1 MKLLGPFLQIIT
13 CEDIPLKGSVNE
25 SMLGIQKDA
34 WILIS
39 EGKIQKIGSFDQLKN
54 GQNIE
59 VYEVNQPSVVF
70 PGFIDC
76 HTHICFA
83 GNRIDDFSKKLEGK
97 SYLDIAQSGGGI
109 QLTVEATRNA
119 EWNQLVEFTVAR
131 ILKLRA
137 QGVTTVEIKSGYGL
151 DPVHEIHQLKA
162 IKKAGEMTSS
172 NVVPTCLAA
181 HTIPKE
187 YLNRPKEYLEM
198 IVQDIFPEIKNQN
211 LANRIDI
218 FIEKSAFPVKESLP
232 YLSEIKKWGFDLT
245 IHADQFTTGGSKLA
259 VEFGAKSAD
268 HLEASGDTEIKMLAG
283 SNTIPVV
290 LPGAS
295 LGLGLDFAP
304 ARKILDAGGSLA
316 VASDWNPGSA
326 PMGQL
331 LTQLAILAVYEKLT
345 IPECIAA
352 ITSRA
357 AAALG
362 IIERGKLKQGYFAD
376 LIIFSTNDYRDI
388 IYSQGSLTPKEVWIN
403 GKKMEN
409 RLELA
414 R

>member
-1 MKLLGPFLQIIT
+1 MKLIGPFQQIIT
-13 CEDIPLKGSVNE
+13 CSDIPLKGPVNE
-25 SMLGIQKDA
+25 LMLGIKKDA

-39 EGKIQKIGSFDQLKN
+39 DGKTQKIGSFDTLHVGKN
-54 GQNIE
+54 FEII
-59 VYEVNQPSVVF
+59 EVNQPSVVF
-70 PGFIDC
+70 PGFIDG

-97 SYLDIAQSGGGI
+97 TYLEIAESGGGI
-109 QLTVEATRNA
+109 QLTVEATRKA
-119 EWNQLVEFTVAR
+119 EFNHLVETTAAR

-162 IKKAGEMTSS
+162 IKKAGEMTGS

-187 YLNRPKEYLEM
+187 YLHRPKEYLEM
-198 IVQDIFPEIKNQN
+198 IVRDLFPEIKNQN

-218 FIEKSAFPVKESLP
+218 FIEKSAFQAKESHQ
-232 YLSEIKKWGFDLT
+232 YLREIKKWGFDLT
-245 IHADQFTTGGSKLA
+245 IHADQFTVGGSKLA
-259 VEFGAKSAD
+259 VEFGARSAD
-268 HLEASGDTEIKMLAG
+268 HLEASGDLEINMLAG
-283 SNTIPVV
+283 SDTIPVV

-304 ARKILDAGGSLA
+304 ARRILDAGGSLA

-352 ITSRA
+352 ITTRA

-362 IIERGKLKQGYFAD
+362 ISDRGALKPGYNAD
-376 LIIFSTNDYRDI
+376 FSIFNTDDYRDI
-388 IYSQGSLTPKEVWIN
+388 IYKQGSLVPKEVWIN
-403 GKKMEN
+403 GKKMEI
-409 RLELA
+409 
-414 R
+414 

>member
-1 MKLLGPFLQIIT
+1 MKLIGPFQQIIS
-13 CEDIPLKGSVNE
+13 CSDIPLKGPVNE
-25 SMLGIQKDA
+25 LMLGIEKDA

-39 EGKIQKIGSFDQLKN
+39 DGKIEKIGTFDQLKN

-59 VYEVNQPSVVF
+59 VIEVNQPSVVF
-70 PGFIDC
+70 PGFIDA

-97 SYLDIAQSGGGI
+97 TYLEIAKSGGGI
-109 QLTVEATRNA
+109 QLTVDATRKA
-119 EWNQLVEFTVAR
+119 EWNHLVETTAAR

-137 QGVTTVEIKSGYGL
+137 QGVTSVEIKSGYGL
-151 DPVHEIHQLKA
+151 DLVHEINQLKA
-162 IKKAGEMTSS
+162 IKKAGELTGSHI
-172 NVVPTCLAA
+172 VPTCLAA

-187 YLNRPKEYLEM
+187 YLHRPKEYLEM
-198 IVQDIFPEIKNQN
+198 IVRDIFPEIKNQN

-218 FIEKSAFPVKESLP
+218 FIEKSAFQAKESHQ

-245 IHADQFTTGGSKLA
+245 IHADQFTVGGSKLA
-259 VEFGAKSAD
+259 VEFGARSAD
-268 HLEASGDTEIKMLAG
+268 HLEASGDLEIKMLAG
-283 SNTIPVV
+283 SDTIPVV

-304 ARKILDAGGSLA
+304 SRRILDAGGSLA

-352 ITSRA
+352 ITTRA
-357 AAALG
+357 AAALR
-362 IIERGKLKQGYFAD
+362 ITDRGALKPGYYAD
-376 LIIFSTNDYRDI
+376 FSIFSTDDYRDI
-388 IYSQGSLTPKEVWIN
+388 IYRQGSLVPKEVWID
-403 GKKMEN
+403 GKKMEIGLG
-409 RLELA
+409 LEG
-414 R
+414 